1 MYDAVNAH
9 MTSDR
14 FEICPCGSD
23 TVFYYLFLLLLLL
36 CLCVFLVFVWGF
48 FWCFFVMYIY
58 IL

>member
-36 CLCVFLVFVWGF
+36 CLWGF
-48 FWCFFVMYIY
+48 FGFFGGGGVCFFVMYIY